1 MCNVSFFF
9 LTLSIFFSQ
18 DIIESDSVF
27 VEAEN
32 QLISNEKINSILIL
46 PVPGEKPEYS
56 GIKNKYSNSSKIL
69 MQESSGVGVAPIY
82 KGFRSNKL
90 LYTVNGIRF
99 NNALFKSGNTPYLS
113 LINPIYFNNLNIA
126 EGAVSL
132 LYGSDA
138 IGAALDFT
146 NRSQENNTFFTGY
159 KTSQNLKYFGLN
171 TQFEIEQLLNKVSI
185 YYSQSGDLRYGLNG
199 NKILRYQRDKQKTE
213 FKQLN
218 FDYDSKYK
226 LGKHN
231 IFLGARYS
239 KQYDADDF
247 FRIEHKGNLKYKYDP
262 LEWYMIN
269 AGTIFDLG
277 SSKKLNLQVYIQ
289 NFKERKEST
298 SLKNGSARNEL
309 FEDKISIVGFSS
321 LFYGNL
327 SYIDFNTGFNISSE
341 YSETFGLRNNQKV
354 DGKYPDDSRQ
364 TQYGIFFNLAKK
376 LNDEMQINGGLRYSY
391 QKSKILKPQYLDPA
405 VEAELDDFL
414 NEGRFFSNN
423 YKQLTYALSLNYKKD
438 NYANKVII
446 NSSFRAPNFDDLSKL
461 GDNTKVNDLF
471 AVPNYSLEAE
481 KSFNIANQFTTY
493 GNQYTLAIDLFYN
506 KISNLIEL
514 KRKNTFIT
522 IGSTNFELA
531 ENQNIGEAYLWGGT
545 ISYKY
550 FWKKYIYTISA
561 THQIGQNTTDNH
573 PLSKIPP
580 LRLVQTLNYK
590 FSGTFSVK
598 LISLYSSK
606 QDRLSDEDKDDPRIV
621 LGGTPGYHKIDLE
634 FSYKLPF
641 ADIHLSLENLTDQ
654 LYRTHSSALNA
665 SGRSLSI
672 DFQLHF

>member
-1 MCNVSFFF
+1 MQKFILCFII
-9 LTLSIFFSQ
+9 LSIIFSQ

-159 KTSQNLKYFGLN
+159 KTSQNLRYFGLN

-262 LEWYMIN
+262 LE
-269 AGTIFDLG
+269 
-277 SSKKLNLQVYIQ
+277 
-289 NFKERKEST
+289 
-298 SLKNGSARNEL
+298 
-309 FEDKISIVGFSS
+309 
-321 LFYGNL
+321 
-327 SYIDFNTGFNISSE
+327 
-341 YSETFGLRNNQKV
+341 
-354 DGKYPDDSRQ
+354 
-364 TQYGIFFNLAKK
+364 
-376 LNDEMQINGGLRYSY
+376 
-391 QKSKILKPQYLDPA
+391 
-405 VEAELDDFL
+405 
-414 NEGRFFSNN
+414 
-423 YKQLTYALSLNYKKD
+423 
-438 NYANKVII
+438 
-446 NSSFRAPNFDDLSKL
+446 
-461 GDNTKVNDLF
+461 
-471 AVPNYSLEAE
+471 
-481 KSFNIANQFTTY
+481 
-493 GNQYTLAIDLFYN
+493 
-506 KISNLIEL
+506 
-514 KRKNTFIT
+514 
-522 IGSTNFELA
+522 
-531 ENQNIGEAYLWGGT
+531 
-545 ISYKY
+545 
-550 FWKKYIYTISA
+550 
-561 THQIGQNTTDNH
+561 
-573 PLSKIPP
+573 
-580 LRLVQTLNYK
+580 
-590 FSGTFSVK
+590 
-598 LISLYSSK
+598 
-606 QDRLSDEDKDDPRIV
+606 
-621 LGGTPGYHKIDLE
+621 
-634 FSYKLPF
+634 
-641 ADIHLSLENLTDQ
+641 
-654 LYRTHSSALNA
+654 
-665 SGRSLSI
+665 
-672 DFQLHF
+672 